1 MAIFFA
7 FCCLACSAV
16 NDLVFKLF
24 ARKERSK
31 GLFVAL
37 IGIVWLLPV
46 SFFPWDAGSNIQ
58 ATWLWGVVSGF
69 FSVTANLLLIEA
81 MSKESAGVCSTIYRL
96 NLVLVVAGAY
106 FLLGEAL
113 SVLQL
118 CGAAFAVAAILAFFP
133 LRGKLHLHLGG
144 AMMVIGAAVLR
155 AGMGLTYKYA
165 FLNNADRNGIILV
178 NSLFWIAGG
187 LLYALLREKKIP
199 MPDPKMWRYSI
210 ISGLL
215 VTGIVVFMAASLQR
229 GDAGVVLPIAQMSFL
244 GTFALSAIILKE
256 SVTVNKVIAI
266 ICGVVA
272 IILLT
277 L

>member
-7 FCCLACSAV
+7 FCCLGCSAV
-16 NDLVFKLF
+16 NDFVFKLF
-24 ARKERSK
+24 ARKERSR

-37 IGIVWLLPV
+37 IGIVWLLPTL
-46 SFFPWDAGSNIQ
+46 FMTWDTASDIPS
-58 ATWLWGVVSGF
+58 TWLWGAVSGF

-106 FLLGEAL
+106 FLLDEPI

-118 CGAAFAVAAILAFFP
+118 CGVFFAIAAILAFFP
-133 LRGKLHLHLGG
+133 LRRRLHLHASG
-144 AMMVIGAAVLR
+144 AVLVIIAAILR
-155 AGMGLTYKYA
+155 AGMGLTYKFA
-165 FLNNADRNGIILV
+165 FLNHADRNGIVLV

-187 LLYALLREKKIP
+187 LFYALAREKRIP
-199 MPDPKMWRYSI
+199 LPDPKMWRYSI

-215 VTGIVVFMAASLQR
+215 VVGIVFFMAASLQY
-229 GDAGVVLPIAQMSFL
+229 GDASVVLPIAQMSFL
-244 GTFALSAIILKE
+244 GTFALGALILKE
-256 SVTVNKVIAI
+256 SITINKVIAV
-266 ICGVVA
+266 ICGVIA